1 MLMVL
6 LFVLSTTALVISVV
20 TAAGGMDASKTP
32 DGETSEMVTLFFNTY
47 V

>member
-6 LFVLSTTALVISVV
+6 LFVLSTTALVLSVV

-32 DGETSEMVTLFFNTY
+32 DGEIVTLFFNTHDM
-47 V
+47 